1 MRKVVT
7 VPVPESLKWDM
18 ECFRD
23 VNWAEVG
30 RQAFRERVED
40 LRLLREIK
48 NVRRG
53 FAEKGVLDVGEVVG
67 KGVAKNLRSRR

>member
-7 VPVPESLKWDM
+7 IPVPESLKSDM
-18 ECFRD
+18 ENFRE

-40 LRLLREIK
+40 LKLLKEIK
-48 NVRRG
+48 DSRRLTQKD
-53 FAEKGVLDVGEVVG
+53 ALDLG
-67 KGVAKNLRSRR
+67 KAISKSMAKNMRFKN

>member
-7 VPVPESLKWDM
+7 IPVPESLKKDM
-18 ECFRD
+18 EGFKE

-40 LRLLREIK
+40 LKLLKEIK
-48 NVRRG
+48 DKRG
-53 FAEKGVLDVGEVVG
+53 LTEKDALEIG
-67 KGVAKNLRSRR
+67 KAISKSMAKNMRFKN

>member
-7 VPVPESLKWDM
+7 IPVPESLKKDM
-18 ECFRD
+18 EGFKE

-40 LRLLREIK
+40 LKLLKEMKDKRGLTEKDALEI
-48 NVRRG
+48 
-53 FAEKGVLDVGEVVG
+53 G
-67 KGVAKNLRSRR
+67 KAISKSMAKNMRFKN

>member
-7 VPVPESLKWDM
+7 IPVPESLKNDM
-18 ECFRD
+18 EGFKE

-40 LRLLREIK
+40 LRLLKEIK
-48 NVRRG
+48 DRSG
-53 FAEKGVLDVGEVVG
+53 FTEKDALEIG
-67 KGVAKNLRSRR
+67 KAISNSMAKNLRYRK